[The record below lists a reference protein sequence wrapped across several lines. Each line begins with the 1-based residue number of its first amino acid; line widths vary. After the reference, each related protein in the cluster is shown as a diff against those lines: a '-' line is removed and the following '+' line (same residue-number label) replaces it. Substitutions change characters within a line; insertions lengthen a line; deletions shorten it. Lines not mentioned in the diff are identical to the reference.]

1 MRTTAVSAVAVRCS
15 MQKSRGIQYRALQ
28 HDKVAVMASAHFL
41 YTTPKK
47 EKKKKGINVH
57 VLISFLF
64 MLALVT
70 LREGI
75 SI

>member
-1 MRTTAVSAVAVRCS
+1 MRTTAVSAVAVSCS

-47 EKKKKGINVH
+47 KKKGINVH